1 MTPRNPR
8 VAVARSAGR
17 VAGGTLDGLAEVGRH
32 TRFYAGTI
40 RDVFVEL
47 LLKRRY
53 MKEILRHVSTIAVGT
68 GGLVVGGGLLTA
80 LIVMNVSVGGEAGL
94 QGYKAL
100 ETLGAEDFSGIV
112 GSFAVVRI
120 IIPVV
125 SGIAYAGQVGA
136 GFTAEIGAMRITEEI
151 DALEV
156 MSVKSRAYL
165 VCTRMVAGIIVM
177 VPMYFVALYVG
188 FLGVRITAVNAF
200 GVSSGLY
207 QYYFDLY
214 LPPIDILY
222 SGIQV
227 LVLTVVLT
235 LVHCYYGYNASGGPV
250 GVGIAVGRAVRLSMI
265 LVAVLSLVMQV
276 IFWGTGDTVSLSG

>member
-1 MTPRNPR
+1 MSARPL
-8 VAVARSAGR
+8 VAARLGASRMSGAT
-17 VAGGTLDGLAEVGRH
+17 VEGLAEVGRH
-32 TRFYAGTI
+32 IRFYAGTV
-40 RDVFVEL
+40 RDIFVEL
-47 LLKRRY
+47 LWRRRY
-53 MKEILRHVSTIAVGT
+53 LKEILRHASTVAVGT
-68 GGLVVGGGLLTA
+68 GGLVTGGGLLMA
-80 LIVMNVSVGGEAGL
+80 LIVMNASVGGEAGL

-112 GSFAVVRI
+112 GSLAVVRI

-125 SGIAYAGQVGA
+125 SGIAYSGQVGA

-156 MSVKSRAYL
+156 MSIRSRAYL
-165 VCTRMVAGIIVM
+165 VCTRTIAGILVM

-188 FLGVRITAVNAF
+188 FLGVRFTAVNAF

-207 QYYFDLY
+207 EYYFELY

-222 SGIQV
+222 SAIQV
-227 LVLTVVLT
+227 LVLTAVLT
-235 LVHCYYGYNASGGPV
+235 VVHCYYGFHASGGPV

>member
-1 MTPRNPR
+1 
-8 VAVARSAGR
+8 V
-17 VAGGTLDGLAEVGRH
+17 
-32 TRFYAGTI
+32 
-40 RDVFVEL
+40 
-47 LLKRRY
+47 KRRY
-53 MKEILRHVSTIAVGT
+53 LKEILRHVSTIAVGT

-100 ETLGAEDFSGIV
+100 ETLGAEDVSGIV

-165 VCTRMVAGIIVM
+165 VCTRMVAGIIDM

-200 GVSSGLY
+200 GVSPGLY

-227 LVLTVVLT
+227 LVLTIVLT